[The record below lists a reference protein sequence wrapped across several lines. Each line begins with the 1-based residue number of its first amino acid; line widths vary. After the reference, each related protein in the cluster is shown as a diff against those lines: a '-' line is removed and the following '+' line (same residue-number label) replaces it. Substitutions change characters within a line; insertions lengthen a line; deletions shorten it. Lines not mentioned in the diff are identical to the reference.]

1 MKKKAPNQSRY
12 ADIVIQCQQLKQGK
26 TAIEMASFLPKILC
40 NMGVKEFALIVHDKD
55 LKEDGTPKGDH
66 IHLVAIYPVD
76 KVKRKSEVLNALA
89 DELSDFLDKT
99 AISVEM
105 FRHVLLERRLKYLTH
120 SNDEDVEAKKYPYSV
135 TNVVAT
141 PYLQEKILKEPFGD
155 SLFQKVYDLIQE
167 GCTNMEIMAEIGMED
182 YRKYRFNIIDMRQS
196 LGFSRKVRLKEYYFD
211 KIMEC
216 WRDNRNQGTT
226 ELIELIEKVSNCVD

>member
-1 MKKKAPNQSRY
+1 MKKAPNQSRY
-12 ADIVIQCQQLKQGK
+12 ADIVIQCQQLKGGK
-26 TAIEMASFLPKILC
+26 TALELASRLPEVLPM
-40 NMGVKEFALIVHDKD
+40 MGVKEFALIVHDKD

-66 IHLVAIYPVD
+66 IHLVVIYPVD

-89 DELSDFLDKT
+89 DELDDFLDKT

-120 SNDEDVEAKKYPYSV
+120 SNDEDIEAKKYPYSV

-141 PYLQEKILKEPFGD
+141 IFLQEKILQAPFGD
-155 SLFQKVYDLIQE
+155 NLFQKVYDLVKE
-167 GCTNMEIMAEIGMED
+167 GCTDLEIMAEIGMED
-182 YRKYRFNIIDMRQS
+182 YRKYRFNIIDMRRC
-196 LGFSRKVRLKEYYFD
+196 LVRHDKLSLKEYYLD
-211 KIMEC
+211 KILEC

-226 ELIELIEKVSNCVD
+226 ELIELIEKISNCVD